1 MLNYYFKTQNY
12 YCVKTF
18 WPVLNNQTVIDT
30 NSCINSRNNTILISM
45 FLFLYSIY
53 QNSTLE
59 TEISERRLINLVSMV
74 EIKNSLGSLGL
85 VLFGLTINK
94 NIDCLLVIENIG
106 FLLIKHLSNQQLISC
121 QAIVTLPCVV
131 FAFINSLESLLCSTQ
146 ILLW

>member
-106 FLLIKHLSNQQLISC
+106 FLLIKHLSN
-121 QAIVTLPCVV
+121 
-131 FAFINSLESLLCSTQ
+131 
-146 ILLW
+146 